1 MVTLQTLAL
10 TLCLTGAAGQ
20 TVLLDFYS
28 DNCPPC
34 REMAPVIAQFEAKGY
49 PVQKINV
56 DHQPQLAQQYGV
68 KQWPTF
74 LMLKDGREVGR
85 VVGRSPVS
93 DLLTLYQ
100 RAGVTPASYASQQSA
115 PATLMKGSQFASNTR
130 QAAPST
136 PTMPASY
143 EQATTPAVQSSV
155 QPAALRNELQTPNRS
170 RLSVEQRAM
179 AASVR
184 IKISDG
190 QTLAYGSGT
199 IVDSQNG
206 EALVLTCGHIFR
218 GSQESTQLTVDL
230 FNEEGAHIGTVP
242 GQVIRYD
249 MQRDVG
255 LIAIKPGRDI
265 EPMKVA
271 GRGHASRRGD
281 RVFSIGCDKGNP
293 PTIRDSHVTHI
304 NKYLGPA
311 NIEVAVAPVDGR
323 SGGGLYTS
331 DGTLIGVCNAAAP
344 EADEGLYA
352 AVETIHA
359 ELIAAKLD
367 FIIPQNGSVPQQ
379 PLVATSPQTDPVM
392 PRGMAVPTASDQN
405 EMEVTIFLR
414 PRNGQEGEVV
424 HIRQPSPEL
433 LDLISRQREGQ
444 FAEAAPSRQRAT
456 VPNTP
461 IMRGQNEDA
470 FEFFSGA
477 KR

>member
-10 TLCLTGAAGQ
+10 TLSLTGAAGQ

-28 DNCPPC
+28 TNCGPC
-34 REMAPVIAQFEAKGY
+34 QEMAPVIAQFEAKGY

-68 KQWPTF
+68 TRWPTF

-85 VVGRSPVS
+85 LVGRRPLHEV
-93 DLLTLYQ
+93 LALYQ
-100 RAGVTPASYASQQSA
+100 QAGVTPQLYASNQSA
-115 PATLMKGSQFASNTR
+115 PAALAKGSQFAGNR
-130 QAAPST
+130 LQAT
-136 PTMPASY
+136 PTTPAMPASY
-143 EQATTPAVQSSV
+143 EQATQPTV
-155 QPAALRNELQTPNRS
+155 QPAALRNELQTPDRS
-170 RLSVEQRAM
+170 RLSVQQRAM

-218 GSQESTQLTVDL
+218 GSQQSTQLTVDL
-230 FNEEGAHIGTVP
+230 FNEKGAHVGTVP

-271 GRGHASRRGD
+271 GRGHTSRRGD

-323 SGGGLYTS
+323 SGGGLFAS
-331 DGTLIGVCNAAAP
+331 DGTLIGVCNAADP
-344 EADEGLYA
+344 EDNEGLYA

-367 FIIPQNGSVPQQ
+367 FIIPNDGALPQQ
-379 PLVATSPQTDPVM
+379 PMVASSPQTNPVV
-392 PRGMAVPTASDQN
+392 PRGMVTPTASDQN
-405 EMEVTIFLR
+405 EMEMTIFLR
-414 PRNGQEGEVV
+414 PRNGQEGEVL

-433 LDLISRQREGQ
+433 LDLIARQQGGQ
-444 FAEAAPSRQRAT
+444 PAQASSAPQSAPAT
-456 VPNTP
+456 NTP
-461 IMRGQNEDA
+461 IMRGQNDDA
-470 FEFFSGA
+470 FEFFSVA